1 MTWVECW
8 GTYAA
13 TGPYNN
19 VVMGGSPANSMY
31 GLDLTTAKIE
41 GNYGNGV
48 EFSYNSSNNTVGVH
62 INLIGY
68 ACDSNFQYIPNQHY
82 VVGNFTYDW
91 YCDFYY
97 STDGGHNYHLIKT
110 DKVASHAST
119 QTLCYSVG
127 WSASNVNYIT
137 TLSLPQNFTH
147 VKIEVRGDEP
157 AQRHQNIY
165 TREIVIQSFKP
176 WAIRKSNQFKSLD
189 VSSGFYKI
197 RKSNNWV
204 DKSEMLLS
212 DINRD
217 NAGTARIRKN
227 GTFKGQNKIGN

>member
-19 VVMGGSPANSMY
+19 VVMGGSGANSMY
-31 GLDLTTAKIE
+31 GLDLTPAK
-41 GNYGNGV
+41 GAGYGNGIR
-48 EFSYNSSNNTVGVH
+48 FTYNSETNIVKVE

-68 ACDSNFQYIPNQHY
+68 GSDPNNNYIPNQEY
-82 VVGNFTYDW
+82 VHGDFTYDW
-91 YCDFYY
+91 YVDVWY
-97 STDGGHNYHLIKT
+97 STDNQANWTKTKTELCARHN
-110 DKVASHAST
+110 SN
-119 QTLCYSVG
+119 QTLAYKGNWGLSNIN
-127 WSASNVNYIT
+127 WSANVN
-137 TLSLPQNFTH
+137 LPSNFTH
-147 VKIEVRGDEP
+147 VKVEVRGDEP

-176 WAIRKSNQFKSLD
+176 WAIRKNNQFKSLD

-204 DKSEMLLS
+204 DKSEMMLS

-217 NAGTARIRKN
+217 NAGTARIRKS
-227 GTFKGQNKIGN
+227 GTWKGQNKIGN